1 MIVLPRCPPQILPQL
16 RLVVSLHRL
25 LSTEHLSSTIPS
37 SALQALVPQS
47 SDLLSASDDLISS
60 LYAPIE
66 QEDIPPLVTSLS
78 EHARELAQT
87 AEGQMEEGS
96 KGRIFIK
103 LWGVQLDRVEKEIL
117 AGLAGESSA
126 EVDAVAQKLEDSSL

>member
-1 MIVLPRCPPQILPQL
+1 M
-16 RLVVSLHRL
+16 
-25 LSTEHLSSTIPS
+25 
-37 SALQALVPQS
+37 
-47 SDLLSASDDLISS
+47 
-60 LYAPIE
+60 
-66 QEDIPPLVTSLS
+66 TSLS

-96 KGRIFIK
+96 KGRKFIK

-117 AGLAGESSA
+117 AGLAGEGSA